1 MGRGSVGFRSG
12 PVSSQLE
19 MVRRPLQ
26 CGSDMQEE
34 EVRDVSWR
42 KCGPELLTDL
52 GWDGENRVTGKVRL
66 LRTSGRGGKME
77 IQFRM

>member
-1 MGRGSVGFRSG
+1 
-12 PVSSQLE
+12 
-19 MVRRPLQ
+19 MVTWTGMAL
-26 CGSDMQEE
+26 EE

-42 KCGPELLTDL
+42 KSGPELLTDL